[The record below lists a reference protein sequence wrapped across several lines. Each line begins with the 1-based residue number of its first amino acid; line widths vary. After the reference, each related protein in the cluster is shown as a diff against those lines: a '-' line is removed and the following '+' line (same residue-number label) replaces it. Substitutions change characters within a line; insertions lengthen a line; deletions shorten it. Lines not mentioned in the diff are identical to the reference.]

1 MEIIRKQ
8 INLNDYVSR
17 TPALVPYIK
26 TDVQGDGYIHDATN
40 RNGSWGGIMCDY
52 TENGETTANLFRRYF
67 RLKEIARNGLKLKKI
82 ESSDGRFYIDTISE
96 YVRGS
101 EFVPKSRSMFEC
113 VGKGVY
119 KQVEDDSDRFAESYI
134 RAIPANDYI
143 EYQELGGAA
152 LIDQVEDMIGIIE
165 IPSTFKGSKV
175 PEYMYLSELD
185 AWIDWFEVN
194 HGYKYM
200 IIPQSAYD
208 SAPADEKAEYT
219 GSLPVH
225 IGSESPKYAKLTR
238 SVNLPS
244 GQALRFNYYKKVEAE
259 PEDCCLRQEWDE
271 RGGAA
276 FWKYLVTK
284 RGMYSDK
291 IKTWQ
296 TRMQEGQVTVPTISV
311 PILLTQVYDDNGVM
325 SAVGEDLYTGN
336 ESKTVYEYRE
346 VPYSSI
352 PSHLTGTVET
362 VASVPANP
370 GPTDFTY
377 IKVGS
382 KYYFLFPILYVDEG
396 PFQTVS
402 KLSELRTRE
411 RVYDDYGN
419 VLPFVNLRS
428 SGDGYVADMPYRVN
442 EVKNLGI
449 DVNGKRSY
457 GDYIDSISS
466 SETAVTFTYY
476 IGGEYDASKGVNI
489 NLNKAIGES
498 GSEGK
503 SFSVTITAAKQWA
516 LLSISGDWIQVVG
529 LGNNERQAAGTKTV
543 TIRATENNGLDVRT
557 GSVTFGV
564 VAKGYYEEVTF
575 SIVQQP
581 STSDGVI
588 NFNGTS
594 NYVVKFGSLAG
605 TTGGTYNSTTGL
617 TNYFNVVCRNSAWYM
632 KSKCSWLTVEPVR
645 GEENVATRLT
655 VKATLHDG
663 PRRECDIVLVAV
675 GDPKVTKTLK
685 VIQSDGKFDMRYVI
699 DAIPDTYT
707 IEYGQTSTCHVCMEV
722 HDGSAVSVLGL
733 NSWSYDI
740 IGGDPSLFRVVR
752 ENGNNFKITNC
763 NNTGQENTLLIK
775 VYPNAA
781 PELYKGISFIAK
793 PKVEAKRA
801 DIYLYANRNI
811 IEYGKSEEFGVYLVG
826 KNGNNV
832 NMADWEYDCN
842 PPYSQLKN
850 YCGIFTDKTAHT
862 LTIKNANTSG
872 QEQNFDLWAYYTQD
886 NTIRSSAVTV
896 TLKGPERYTVQG
908 TLYLAENYKAFACVQ
923 IWPSNENGTNGAYA
937 SSSNWPGATF
947 QGGWSGTQIIKPPTG
962 RCKIKVFNGVYG
974 NVNQFKVTLKK
985 KDGSVGWYSYM
996 RYDVEDSF
1004 KVADFE
1010 YDGGLYIDVYIEQA

>member
-40 RNGSWGGIMCDY
+40 RNGSWGSIMCDY
-52 TENGETTANLFRRYF
+52 TENGETTANLFRKYF

-82 ESSDGRFYIDTISE
+82 ERRDGTVYIDTIPE
-96 YVRGS
+96 YVRGND
-101 EFVPKSRSMFEC
+101 FAVKSRSKFEC
-113 VGKGVY
+113 EGKGVY
-119 KQVEDDSDRFAESYI
+119 RQIADDSDRFAESYI
-134 RAIPANDYI
+134 RAVDPNDYI
-143 EYQELGGAA
+143 EYQELGAEETIN
-152 LIDQVEDMIGIIE
+152 LVEDMIGIIE
-165 IPSTFKGSKV
+165 IPSTYKGSKV
-175 PEYMYLSELD
+175 PEVMYLSELD
-185 AWIDWFEVN
+185 ACIDWFEVN

-200 IIPQSAYD
+200 IIPQSVYD
-208 SAPADEKAEYT
+208 SAPAEDKAEYT
-219 GSLPVH
+219 GKLPTHV
-225 IGSESPKYAKLTR
+225 GSESPKFAKLTR

-244 GQALRFNYYKKVEAE
+244 GAALKFNYYKKVEAE

-291 IKTWQ
+291 IQKWQ
-296 TRMQEGQVTVPTISV
+296 TRMEEGLVTVPTISV

-325 SAVGEDLYTGN
+325 SAVGEDLYVGN

-346 VPYSSI
+346 VPLSSI
-352 PSHLTGTVET
+352 PGYLTGSVVT
-362 VASVPANP
+362 VASVPAEP
-370 GPTDFTY
+370 QASDPSY

-382 KYYFLFPILYVDEG
+382 KYYFLYPLLYIDEG
-396 PFQTVS
+396 PFTAVS
-402 KLSELRTRE
+402 KLEELRTRE
-411 RVYDDYGN
+411 RIYDDDGN
-419 VLPFVNLRS
+419 VLPFVNLRMV
-428 SGDGYVADMPYRVN
+428 GGEYVADMPYRVN

-457 GDYIDSISS
+457 GDYIDSIDD

-489 NLNKAIGES
+489 NLNKAIGECNS
-498 GSEGK
+498 DGA
-503 SFSVTITAAKQWA
+503 SFSVTIKATKTWA
-516 LLSISGDWIQVVG
+516 LLSKSGDWITVSN
-529 LGNNERQAAGTKTV
+529 LTNNERQPAGTKTV
-543 TIRATENNGLDVRT
+543 NIRVADNNSLDVRT

-564 VAKGYYEEVTF
+564 VDKGYYEEVTF

-581 STSDGVI
+581 GTTDGVI

-594 NYVVKFGSLAG
+594 NYVVKFGALAG
-605 TTGGTYNSTTGL
+605 TTGGTHNSITGL

-632 KSKCSWLTVEPVR
+632 KSKCSWLKVDPVR
-645 GEENVATRLT
+645 GEENVATRIT
-655 VKATLHDG
+655 VTATQHDG

-675 GDPKVTKTLK
+675 GDPKVTKSLK
-685 VIQSDGKFDMRYVI
+685 VVQCDGAFDMRYVI
-699 DAIPDTYT
+699 DANPDTFT
-707 IEYGQTSTCHVCMEV
+707 IEYGQTTTCHVCMEV
-722 HDGSAVSVLGL
+722 RDGSAVSVLGL

-763 NNTGQENTLLIK
+763 NNTNQENTLHIK

-781 PELYKGISFIAK
+781 PELYKGISFTAK
-793 PKVEAKRA
+793 PKVEQKKA
-801 DIYLYANRNI
+801 DIYIYANRNI
-811 IEYGKSEEFGVYLVG
+811 IDYGKSEEVGVYLVG
-826 KNGNNV
+826 KNGNSV

-850 YCGIFTDKTAHT
+850 YCGIFTDKTAYT
-862 LTIKNANTSG
+862 VTIKNANTSG
-872 QEQNFDLWAYYTQD
+872 QEQKFDLWAYYTQD
-886 NTIRSSAVTV
+886 NTIRSSAITM
-896 TLKGPERYTVQG
+896 TLRGPERYTVTG